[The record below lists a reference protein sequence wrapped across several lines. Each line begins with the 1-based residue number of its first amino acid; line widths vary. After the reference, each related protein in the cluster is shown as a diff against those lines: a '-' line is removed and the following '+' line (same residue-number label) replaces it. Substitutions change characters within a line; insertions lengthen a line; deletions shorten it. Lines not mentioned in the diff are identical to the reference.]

1 MNNNIKKLLV
11 FHSALAPYRVDFF
24 NMLGKSFDSFVV
36 FLSRNNRNQHFNMD
50 DLLNK
55 VTFKYGYL
63 DKKIVLKDRDFNY
76 GYFSKIKENK
86 PNIIMGAEYG
96 FTILLPYFFRII
108 FKKKY
113 KIYTICDDSLDI
125 AEKCNGIRKILRNFL
140 VSRIDGVIVL
150 SDEVANWYSEKFNLK
165 NKPIVFP
172 LIRNE
177 VSYRDE
183 LKQSLQYTKKY
194 IEKYNL
200 KSKKV
205 YLFVGRLEKVKNLE
219 LLITSFDK
227 VADTEDVL
235 LLVGDGS
242 QKPELE
248 LLVNK
253 LGKKEQIF
261 FCGRYENLELIAW
274 YNLADCFLLPSI
286 YEPFGAVVNEALAA
300 GCPVVCS
307 KYAGSSTLI
316 SENNGILFDPKKE
329 GDLEKALIDFK
340 NKNTLIPDKEN
351 VKQNLM
357 NISFQEYTSQF
368 THQILKND

>member
-1 MNNNIKKLLV
+1 MKKLLV

-24 NMLGKSFDSFVV
+24 NMLGKSFDSFTV
-36 FLSRNNRNQHFNMD
+36 FLSRNNRNQPFNMNE
-50 DLLNK
+50 LFK
-55 VTFKYGYL
+55 KTTFDFGYL

-76 GYFSKIKENK
+76 GYLNCIKEKK
-86 PNIIMGAEYG
+86 PDIIIGGEYG
-96 FTILLPYFFRII
+96 LPTLLPYLYKIFFN
-108 FKKKY
+108 KKY
-113 KIYTICDDSLDI
+113 KIFSICDDSLDI
-125 AEKCNGIRKILRNFL
+125 AEKCNGIRKIFRNYL
-140 VSRIDGVIVL
+140 ISRIDGIIVL
-150 SDEVANWYSEKFNLK
+150 SDEVADWYSEKFNLK

-194 IEKYNL
+194 IEKYKL
-200 KSKKV
+200 QGKKV

-253 LGKKEQIF
+253 LGKKEQII

-274 YNLADCFLLPSI
+274 YNLADCFVLPSI

-357 NISFQEYTSQF
+357 NISFQEYISQF